1 MKRAILRSFYQLQI
15 LEDGSSLY
23 NWVHPFNT
31 RLLLRSN
38 DITVSLSWNKTEPN
52 LELIKKIEL
61 ASKSGSELDSES
73 GYASD

>member
-1 MKRAILRSFYQLQI
+1 MKKTILRSFYQLQI

-38 DITVSLSWNKTEPN
+38 DITVNPSWNNTEVDIDIDPA
-52 LELIKKIEL
+52 KIG
-61 ASKSGSELDSES
+61 AIIES
-73 GYASD
+73 GTDSDSD